1 MLPGKLDMSRDECRK
16 YLRSLEL
23 DAYASMVSVLR
34 AQGPF
39 THEKRKLLEELA
51 GVLHISNERHRA
63 EIRRA
68 VNDDRLTNVAEQL
81 TGPNTGTDWATEGRR
96 IVPLIPRL
104 KARNAF
110 TTLANTLS
118 LVTAMANKKQ
128 PLPEKIIKDSN
139 VTMETDVD
147 SPQTFLSEEETSA
160 SSSIEPE
167 FHDKKRKRSIT
178 ESSDTEGSTCSKEKI
193 ANKSESLIV
202 PNLNLDNTKFSLLTN
217 PSCSKNIE
225 SPTSLP
231 SSDAH
236 RHNISNKNSP
246 NEINVDNSTTVVT
259 SQNITVVSVGVSS
272 NLATNS
278 TVSKETNTVPTAQT
292 VQYTSA
298 AVSSCIGSKNKVNLL
313 PSQVKTAV
321 VGPRRISVT
330 MPPNIVQP
338 TTSKVEQV
346 KLQNVQINS
355 DKDIKLIP
363 VTNNLSKIEMEKIDD
378 ASTSKTVLKTIT
390 HIVPSNVNTST
401 GDQQTILD
409 INARLTNVT
418 SGNANSSGPGPP
430 CVTASPTTL
439 TCKTMTPVKPNSHP
453 TAKMILNSKAISID
467 PKSKTNFGGKRSLIV
482 LQKGM
487 KKIMLSHGGKEA
499 RGKVISSVALV
510 PRIPSSNGE
519 QSDTDCAKLI
529 NKPGSKMVVL
539 DIRQDVLDKNRIFPQ
554 RLETPNVIEV
564 EAKTATLIPAN
575 NLILNDQG
583 NNRTTIVENDSQLNN
598 SSLIKLVNN
607 DNEESHKMSPNNV
620 FEDTDFA
627 AIIEKASDKE
637 PLFIYNDKETV
648 IDGTLDPQTGIYEIH
663 SSDDA
668 IKNVQCEETLS
679 SEELGQFSTTLETE
693 IINSESSQ
701 CTEGDNT
708 SSISE
713 EVNDTILVV
722 EKLDKLINS

>member
-1 MLPGKLDMSRDECRK
+1 MLSGKLDMSRDDCRK

-128 PLPEKIIKDSN
+128 PLPEKRIKDSN
-139 VTMETDVD
+139 VTMETDLD
-147 SPQTFLSEEETSA
+147 SPQTFYSEEETSA

-167 FHDKKRKRSIT
+167 FHDKKRKRSVT
-178 ESSDTEGSTCSKEKI
+178 ESSDTEGSTCSKGKI
-193 ANKSESLIV
+193 ANKSESLV
-202 PNLNLDNTKFSLLTN
+202 PNLNLDEKIPSFTN
-217 PSCSKNIE
+217 PSCSK
-225 SPTSLP
+225 SLEIP
-231 SSDAH
+231 SLLSSDSN
-236 RHNISNKNSP
+236 RHISNTNSP
-246 NEINVDNSTTVVT
+246 KEFKYVDNSTTVVT
-259 SQNITVVSVGVSS
+259 SQNVSVVSVGVN

-278 TVSKETNTVPTAQT
+278 TVSFKDTNTVTTAQT

-298 AVSSCIGSKNKVNLL
+298 AISSCVGSTIKNKVNLL
-313 PSQVKTAV
+313 SSQVKTAV

-330 MPPNIVQP
+330 MTPNIAQP
-338 TTSKVEQV
+338 TTSKTEQV
-346 KLQNVQINS
+346 KSQNVQINS
-355 DKDIKLIP
+355 EK
-363 VTNNLSKIEMEKIDD
+363 VTNNLSKIEIEKTEE
-378 ASTSKTVLKTIT
+378 ASLSKPLIKSIT
-390 HIVPSNVNTST
+390 HVVPSSVNTCSA
-401 GDQQTILD
+401 DQQTILD
-409 INARLTNVT
+409 INARLTSVT
-418 SGNANSSGPGPP
+418 SESANSSGPGPP
-430 CVTASPTTL
+430 CLTTSPTTL
-439 TCKTMTPVKPNSHP
+439 TCKTMTPIKPNSQS
-453 TAKMILNSKAISID
+453 TAKMILNSKTINID

-510 PRIPSSNGE
+510 PRVPTTNGE
-519 QSDTDCAKLI
+519 QSETECAKLV

-554 RLETPNVIEV
+554 RLENPSVIEV
-564 EAKTATLIPAN
+564 EAKTTTLIPTKN
-575 NLILNDQG
+575 IILNDQG
-583 NNRTTIVENDSQLNN
+583 SNKSSIAAKDSQLNN
-598 SSLIKLVNN
+598 SSMIKLIN
-607 DNEESHKMSPNNV
+607 DNEESHKLSPSNV

-627 AIIEKASDKE
+627 AIIEKASDKN
-637 PLFIYNDKETV
+637 FIIYNDKESV

-668 IKNVQCEETLS
+668 IKNVQSEETLT
-679 SEELGQFSTTLETE
+679 SEELDQFNTTLETE
-693 IINSESSQ
+693 IINSKSSQ
-701 CTEGDNT
+701 CTDGDNT

-713 EVNDTILVV
+713 EANDTLLVV

>member
-487 KKIMLSHGGKEA
+487 KKIMLSHGGK
-499 RGKVISSVALV
+499 VNML
-510 PRIPSSNGE
+510 
-519 QSDTDCAKLI
+519 Q
-529 NKPGSKMVVL
+529 PGSKMVVL

>member
-487 KKIMLSHGGKEA
+487 KKIMLSHGGK
-499 RGKVISSVALV
+499 
-510 PRIPSSNGE
+510 
-519 QSDTDCAKLI
+519 
-529 NKPGSKMVVL
+529 PGSKMVVL

>member
-1 MLPGKLDMSRDECRK
+1 MLSGKLDMSRDDCRK

-39 THEKRKLLEELA
+39 THDKRKLLEELA

-128 PLPEKIIKDSN
+128 PLPEKRIKDSN
-139 VTMETDVD
+139 VTMETDLD
-147 SPQTFLSEEETSA
+147 SPQTFYSEEETSA

-167 FHDKKRKRSIT
+167 FHDKKRKRSVT
-178 ESSDTEGSTCSKEKI
+178 ESSDTEGSTCSKGKI
-193 ANKSESLIV
+193 ANKSESLV
-202 PNLNLDNTKFSLLTN
+202 PNLNLDNEKISPLTN
-217 PSCSKNIE
+217 PSCSKNLEI
-225 SPTSLP
+225 PTSLL
-231 SSDAH
+231 SSDSN
-236 RHNISNKNSP
+236 RHISNTNSP
-246 NEINVDNSTTVVT
+246 KEFKYVDNSMTVVT
-259 SQNITVVSVGVSS
+259 SQNISVVSVGVN

-278 TVSKETNTVPTAQT
+278 TVSFKDTNTVTTAQT

-298 AVSSCIGSKNKVNLL
+298 AVSSCIGSTIKNKVNLL

-330 MPPNIVQP
+330 MTPNIAQP
-338 TTSKVEQV
+338 TTSKTEQV
-346 KLQNVQINS
+346 KSQNVQINS
-355 DKDIKLIP
+355 EK
-363 VTNNLSKIEMEKIDD
+363 VTNNLSKIEIEKTEE
-378 ASTSKTVLKTIT
+378 ASLSKPILKTIT
-390 HIVPSNVNTST
+390 HVVPSSVNTCSA
-401 GDQQTILD
+401 DQQTMLD
-409 INARLTNVT
+409 INARLTSVT
-418 SGNANSSGPGPP
+418 SESANSSGPGPP
-430 CVTASPTTL
+430 CLATSPTTL
-439 TCKTMTPVKPNSHP
+439 TCKTMTPIKPNSQS
-453 TAKMILNSKAISID
+453 TAKMILNSKTINID

-487 KKIMLSHGGKEA
+487 KKIMLSHGGK
-499 RGKVISSVALV
+499 
-510 PRIPSSNGE
+510 
-519 QSDTDCAKLI
+519 
-529 NKPGSKMVVL
+529 PGSKMVVL

-554 RLETPNVIEV
+554 RLENPSVIEV
-564 EAKTATLIPAN
+564 EAKTTTLIPTKN
-575 NLILNDQG
+575 IILNDQG
-583 NNRTTIVENDSQLNN
+583 SNKSSIAVKDSQLNN
-598 SSLIKLVNN
+598 SSMIKLINN
-607 DNEESHKMSPNNV
+607 DNEESHKLSPSNV

-627 AIIEKASDKE
+627 AIIEKASDKN
-637 PLFIYNDKETV
+637 FIIYNDKETV

-668 IKNVQCEETLS
+668 IKNVQSEETLT
-679 SEELGQFSTTLETE
+679 SEELGQFNTTVETE
-693 IINSESSQ
+693 IINSKSLQ
-701 CTEGDNT
+701 CTDGDNT

-713 EVNDTILVV
+713 EANDTLLVV